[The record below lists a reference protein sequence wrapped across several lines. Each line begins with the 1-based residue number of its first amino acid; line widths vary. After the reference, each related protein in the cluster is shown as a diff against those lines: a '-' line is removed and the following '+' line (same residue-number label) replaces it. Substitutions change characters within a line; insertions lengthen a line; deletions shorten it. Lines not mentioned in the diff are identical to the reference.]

1 MGRPAP
7 GKTIRE
13 FSSACKNKR
22 LHKKSRIII
31 DIYGKGKYNKLR
43 NYLKSS
49 KLQNKSIT
57 RQEMLA
63 SNLPNCRTSQSSG
76 RKWLPQIS
84 KIAKQVNQVAGNGCP
99 KSPKTQNKS
108 IKWQEMLTSNLQN
121 RRTSQSPGRKWLPQI
136 SKIAKQVNQAAGNG
150 CLKSPK
156 SQNKSI
162 KRQELVVSNLQNRRT
177 SQSSGRKCLPQI
189 SQIAKQVNQAPRNGC
204 PKSPKTQNKSITR
217 QEMVAP
223 NLQNCRTSQT
233 YCLI

>member
-7 GKTIRE
+7 GKRIRE

-43 NYLKSS
+43 NYLKS
-49 KLQNKSIT
+49 
-57 RQEMLA
+57 
-63 SNLPNCRTSQSSG
+63 
-76 RKWLPQIS
+76 
-84 KIAKQVNQVAGNGCP
+84 
-99 KSPKTQNKS
+99 PKTQNKS
-108 IKWQEMLTSNLQN
+108 TKRQQMVAPNLQN
-121 RRTSQSPGRKWLPQI
+121 RKTSQSSGRKWLPQI

-150 CLKSPK
+150 CPKSPK

-162 KRQELVVSNLQNRRT
+162 KWQQ
-177 SQSSGRKCLPQI
+177 
-189 SQIAKQVNQAPRNGC
+189 
-204 PKSPKTQNKSITR
+204 
-217 QEMVAP
+217 MVAP

>member
-43 NYLKSS
+43 NYLKSPKS
-49 KLQNKSIT
+49 QNKSIK
-57 RQEMLA
+57 RQQMVA
-63 SNLPNCRTSQSSG
+63 PNLQKRRTSQSSG

-84 KIAKQVNQVAGNGCP
+84 KIAEQVNHPARNGCP
-99 KSPKTQNKS
+99 
-108 IKWQEMLTSNLQN
+108 
-121 RRTSQSPGRKWLPQI
+121 
-136 SKIAKQVNQAAGNG
+136 
-150 CLKSPK
+150 KSPK

-162 KRQELVVSNLQNRRT
+162 KW
-177 SQSSGRKCLPQI
+177 
-189 SQIAKQVNQAPRNGC
+189 
-204 PKSPKTQNKSITR
+204 
-217 QEMVAP
+217 QEMVASNLP
-223 NLQNCRTSQT
+223 NRRTSQT

>member
-49 KLQNKSIT
+49 KSQNKSIT
-57 RQEMLA
+57 RQEMVA
-63 SNLPNCRTSQSSG
+63 SNLP
-76 RKWLPQIS
+76 
-84 KIAKQVNQVAGNGCP
+84 
-99 KSPKTQNKS
+99 
-108 IKWQEMLTSNLQN
+108 N
-121 RRTSQSPGRKWLPQI
+121 RRTSQSPGKKWLPQI
-136 SKIAKQVNQAAGNG
+136 SKIAKQVNQASRND

-162 KRQELVVSNLQNRRT
+162 KRQEMVASNLQNRKT
-177 SQSSGRKCLPQI
+177 SQSSVK
-189 SQIAKQVNQAPRNGC
+189 K
-204 PKSPKTQNKSITR
+204 
-217 QEMVAP
+217 
-223 NLQNCRTSQT
+223 
-233 YCLI
+233 

>member
-76 RKWLPQIS
+76 RKCLPQIF
-84 KIAKQVNQVAGNGCP
+84 KIAEQVNHPAGNGCP
-99 KSPKTQNKS
+99 KSPK
-108 IKWQEMLTSNLQN
+108 L
-121 RRTSQSPGRKWLPQI
+121 
-136 SKIAKQVNQAAGNG
+136 
-150 CLKSPK
+150 
-156 SQNKSI
+156 QNKSI
-162 KRQELVVSNLQNRRT
+162 KRQEMVASNLPNRKT
-177 SQSSGRKCLPQI
+177 SQSSAKKWLPQI
-189 SQIAKQVNQAPRNGC
+189 SKNAKQVNHPARNGC
-204 PKSPKTQNKSITR
+204 PKSPKLQNKSNI
-217 QEMVAP
+217 
-223 NLQNCRTSQT
+223 LSH
-233 YCLI
+233 IG

>member
-1 MGRPAP
+1 MGRPVP

-43 NYLKSS
+43 NHLKSPKLQNKS
-49 KLQNKSIT
+49 ITWQEMVAPNLPKRRTSQSSGRKCLPQISKIAEQVNQVSENGCPKSPKLQNKSIT
-57 RQEMLA
+57 RQEMVA
-63 SNLPNCRTSQSSG
+63 SNLPNCRTSQSS
-76 RKWLPQIS
+76 
-84 KIAKQVNQVAGNGCP
+84 
-99 KSPKTQNKS
+99 
-108 IKWQEMLTSNLQN
+108 
-121 RRTSQSPGRKWLPQI
+121 GRKWLPQI

-162 KRQELVVSNLQNRRT
+162 KWQEMVVSNL
-177 SQSSGRKCLPQI
+177 
-189 SQIAKQVNQAPRNGC
+189 
-204 PKSPKTQNKSITR
+204 PKR
-217 QEMVAP
+217 
-223 NLQNCRTSQT
+223 RTSQT